1 MPTPTSFI
9 YKVLISISLLFSAC
23 KQKNELPVHRAFY
36 HWQTKLDLG
45 EEEMKALDN
54 LSVDYLYVKYFD
66 VIWNQELQQ
75 PQPVAKLIS
84 STTLDIS
91 ARIVP
96 VIFVTTESISPLSES
111 DIDDLAWRICK
122 LIEQL
127 HQRHSNIAPEWIQVD
142 CDWTPSTR
150 EKYFRLLEQMKSYP
164 AFAKTKWSATIRL
177 HQFKYPD
184 ETGVPPVNRGLLMF
198 YNMGNIKDTAASHS
212 IYDPAIAASY
222 LNSNADYPLPLDAGI
237 ALYSW
242 GLYFHEGKLQ
252 HIFYPLTAPDIND
265 SLFQQV
271 HENQYLV
278 QKDGYFRSHYVNKGD
293 QLRLETMTPQRS
305 LESAQQLANVLQ
317 DDSISVILY
326 HLDSSILKAY
336 THEELAAIYRVF
348 E

>member
-9 YKVLISISLLFSAC
+9 CKVLISISLLFSAC

-122 LIEQL
+122 LIEC
-127 HQRHSNIAPEWIQVD
+127 N
-142 CDWTPSTR
+142 
-150 EKYFRLLEQMKSYP
+150 
-164 AFAKTKWSATIRL
+164 
-177 HQFKYPD
+177 
-184 ETGVPPVNRGLLMF
+184 
-198 YNMGNIKDTAASHS
+198 
-212 IYDPAIAASY
+212 
-222 LNSNADYPLPLDAGI
+222 
-237 ALYSW
+237 
-242 GLYFHEGKLQ
+242 
-252 HIFYPLTAPDIND
+252 
-265 SLFQQV
+265 
-271 HENQYLV
+271 
-278 QKDGYFRSHYVNKGD
+278 
-293 QLRLETMTPQRS
+293 
-305 LESAQQLANVLQ
+305 
-317 DDSISVILY
+317 
-326 HLDSSILKAY
+326 
-336 THEELAAIYRVF
+336 
-348 E
+348 